1 MNPKMR
7 DCYLTVPNRKIDSF
21 EKVADCF
28 ANLDLASSNE
38 WHTTIGAWQL
48 VMSSRSKN
56 SAAEGELDGT
66 DWILSSEHDS
76 QAH

>member
-7 DCYLTVPNRKIDSF
+7 DCYLTVPNRKVDSF

-38 WHTTIGAWQL
+38 WHTTIGA
-48 VMSSRSKN
+48 
-56 SAAEGELDGT
+56 
-66 DWILSSEHDS
+66 
-76 QAH
+76 